1 MKIKIE
7 DAARTE
13 LSAERQL
20 YQAESINL
28 SFQIQRSKFGL
39 EKTIKGVK
47 CIMVPKWFVCK

>member
-1 MKIKIE
+1 MKIKME

-47 CIMVPKWFVCK
+47 RIMVPKWFVCK